1 MKSVREQKLST
12 LKPGFQQ
19 NVNSKNVLYLTT
31 DEKEINVL
39 PLTGLL
45 DKDKEKSMLVNAID
59 TGRLGG
65 SLLFY
70 GPDGSGKSS
79 LAFWL
84 AQVLNCENSKND
96 LPCGS
101 CASCRKIETLT
112 HPDVYWVFPVPG
124 GFYKS
129 GRPDDTKFAE
139 VFEAKRNTPWIS
151 AGFDEKAE
159 HHLAAMQRVR
169 ADAAKRPYEGRY
181 KIFVITHA
189 DRLRQEAANS
199 FLKLLEEPQ
208 PQVVLI
214 LCSDRPRALIPTIL
228 SRCLR
233 LRVSRPSRQTQLD
246 ILESRLGVNRPEA
259 EKLFTTAE
267 GNLTQAITLTGA
279 EQEFDAGHWAE
290 KCIQSALAGSTDSIL
305 DILEDRSGPAWNRG
319 HFERFC
325 DNLAQIVRDILAMKL
340 TGDAGRT
347 LHGETEIS
355 EQISARIQSTADA
368 RLLSELL
375 RKLIDIKP
383 ALARNVNLKL
393 MGWSLINEIREAAGD
408 ASRDSRNSI

>member
-1 MKSVREQKLST
+1 M
-12 LKPGFQQ
+12 
-19 NVNSKNVLYLTT
+19 TT
-31 DEKEINVL
+31 EEKEINVL
-39 PLTGLL
+39 SLTGML
-45 DKDKEKSMLVNAID
+45 DKEKEKSMLVNAIRS
-59 TGRLGG
+59 GRLGG
-65 SLLFY
+65 SLLFH

-84 AQVLNCENSKND
+84 AQILNCENINND
-96 LPCGS
+96 LPCGT
-101 CASCRKIETLT
+101 CASCRKITTLT

-129 GRPDDTKFAE
+129 GRPDDRKFAE
-139 VFEAKRNTPWIS
+139 VFEKKRNTPWIS
-151 AGFDEKAE
+151 TGFDEKAE

-181 KIFVITHA
+181 KIFIITHA

-208 PQVVLI
+208 PQVILI

-246 ILESRLGVNRPEA
+246 TLINRLGVDRPEA
-259 EKLFTTAE
+259 EKLFNIAE
-267 GNLTQAITLTGA
+267 GNLTQAITLA
-279 EQEFDAGHWAE
+279 KEEQEFDAGQWAE
-290 KCIQSALAGSTDSIL
+290 KCLKSAFSGNTDTIL
-305 DILEDRSGPAWNRG
+305 DIIEDRSGPAWNRG
-319 HFERFC
+319 HFEQFC
-325 DNLAQIVRDILAMKL
+325 DNLAHIVRDILAVKL
-340 TGDAGRT
+340 TGDTGRAIYS
-347 LHGETEIS
+347 ETGIPDS
-355 EQISARIQSTADA
+355 IIAKIQSAADA
-368 RLLSELL
+368 RRLSELL

-393 MGWSLINEIREAAGD
+393 MGWSLINEFREAASD
-408 ASRDSRNSI
+408 AGRNSRSTI